1 MIMKHIK
8 QYYKRKRRL
17 MNGGDNMPCLKC
29 ECPKCKKNIDVKYDQ
44 TIYRGEV
51 LFFMEY
57 NCECSF
63 SRNEDSTI
71 TPEKFRNEII
81 NESGLWQLK
90 CYDKLSCIKF
100 LRQKYLYS
108 MEQIKELK
116 KEEII
121 KFEGTKIEMMVL
133 GNKMVKEE
141 IRLKIECVEATC

>member
-1 MIMKHIK
+1 
-8 QYYKRKRRL
+8 
-17 MNGGDNMPCLKC
+17 MPYLKC

-121 KFEGTKIEMMVL
+121 TFEGTEVEMKVL
-133 GNKMVKEE
+133 GNKMGKEG
-141 IRLKIECVEATC
+141 IQLTIERVE